1 MAIDK
6 EIPADDNRV
15 VMPAA
20 VAQRVAVVTVVI
32 LFFAWL
38 IDYIDRLVITLAL
51 PAIGT
56 QFSLDKTAQGAI
68 LTAFFITYALFQVPG
83 GLLADRI
90 GSRQTM
96 VIAMTLW
103 SAFTALT
110 GAAMSYLMLIVVRL
124 FFGVFEGIFPGAS
137 VKAISERTTR
147 QIRMTCNG
155 VMLASNPLG
164 AAVSP
169 LIAAPAIALVGWR
182 HAFFYVAGVGIVM
195 AAIVWFAL
203 PRVLP
208 RAVTKPATAHDEPP
222 TQMQSL
228 TGHGLRLLTSGTMWK
243 FTLMFF
249 GFDIVA
255 WGLVSWVPS
264 YLVVQKHLTL
274 ISTGVL
280 ASIPWFAATLS
291 TALGGWVFDRYLH
304 NRQRW
309 LIVPCM
315 IITAGLLYLM
325 LSSSTTGRFI
335 LFETIGMFVM
345 FLAFMPIFG
354 LPVRL
359 LPAEVVG
366 SGSALVNFGGQAG
379 GAIAPLVM
387 GVLAD
392 NVGFGAAFGFLVF
405 RAALAAAAALWSPQ
419 SAEEFERALRKVLG
433 RQQPRQVGQAALG

>member
-6 EIPADDNRV
+6 EIPVDHNRG
-15 VMPAA
+15 VMPPA

-51 PAIGT
+51 PAIGQ

-110 GAAMSYLMLIVVRL
+110 GAAINYVMLIVVRL

-137 VKAISERTTR
+137 VKAISERTTHT
-147 QIRMTCNG
+147 IRMTANG
-155 VMLASNPLG
+155 IMLASNPLG

-169 LIAAPAIALVGWR
+169 LIAAPAIAFVGWR

-195 AAIVWFAL
+195 AAIVWVAL

-222 TQMQSL
+222 TQMHSL

-264 YLVVQKHLTL
+264 YLVVQKHMTL

-325 LSSSTTGRFI
+325 LSSSTAGRFI

-392 NVGFGAAFGFLVF
+392 KVGFGAAFGFLVF
-405 RAALAAAAALWSPQ
+405 GAALAAAAALWSPQ
-419 SAEEFERALRKVLG
+419 SPEEFERALRKVLG

>member
-6 EIPADDNRV
+6 EIPVHHNRGV
-15 VMPAA
+15 TLPA

-51 PAIGT
+51 PAIGR

-110 GAAMSYLMLIVVRL
+110 GAAMSYVMLIVVRL

-147 QIRMTCNG
+147 PIRMTCNG

-203 PRVLP
+203 PNVLP
-208 RAVTKPATAHDEPP
+208 RAGTKPAAPDEPP

-228 TGHGLRLLTSGTMWK
+228 TGNGLRLLRSGTMWK

-264 YLVVQKHLTL
+264 YLVVQKHMTL

-315 IITAGLLYLM
+315 LITAGLLYLM
-325 LSSSTTGRFI
+325 LSSSTVGGFI

-359 LPAEVVG
+359 LPAAVVG

-405 RAALAAAAALWSPQ
+405 GAALAAAAALWSPQ
-419 SAEEFERALRKVLG
+419 SADEFERALRKVLG

>member
-6 EIPADDNRV
+6 ESPADHNGV
-15 VMPAA
+15 VVPAT

-51 PAIGT
+51 PAIGR

-90 GSRQTM
+90 GSRKTM

-110 GAAMSYLMLIVVRL
+110 GAAMSYVMLIVVRL

-137 VKAISERTTR
+137 VKAIAERTTR
-147 QIRMTCNG
+147 TIRMTCNG

-195 AAIVWFAL
+195 AAIVWVGL
-203 PRVLP
+203 PNVLP
-208 RAVTKPATAHDEPP
+208 RAGTKPAAHDEPP

-228 TGHGLRLLTSGTMWK
+228 TGNGLRLLRSGTMWK

-315 IITAGLLYLM
+315 LITAGLLYLM
-325 LSSSTTGRFI
+325 LSSSTAGRFI

-379 GAIAPLVM
+379 GAISPLVM

-392 NVGFGAAFGFLVF
+392 TVGFGAAFGFLVF
-405 RAALAAAAALWSPQ
+405 GAALAAAAALWSPQ
-419 SAEEFERALRKVLG
+419 SADEFERALRKVLG
-433 RQQPRQVGQAALG
+433 RQPPRQVGQAALG

>member
-6 EIPADDNRV
+6 EIPADHNRV
-15 VMPAA
+15 VIPPA
-20 VAQRVAVVTVVI
+20 VAQRVAVVTVAI

-51 PAIGT
+51 PAIGR
-56 QFSLDKTAQGAI
+56 QFSLDRTAEGGI

-110 GAAMSYLMLIVVRL
+110 GAAMSYVMLIVVRL

-137 VKAISERTTR
+137 VKAIAERTNR
-147 QIRMTCNG
+147 KIRMTSNG

-182 HAFFYVAGVGIVM
+182 HAFFYVAGLGIVM
-195 AAIVWFAL
+195 AAIVWVAL
-203 PRVLP
+203 PAVLP
-208 RAVTKPATAHDEPP
+208 RAVTKPAAHDEPP
-222 TQMQSL
+222 TQMQRL
-228 TGHGLRLLTSGTMWK
+228 TGTGLRLLRSGTMWK

-264 YLVVQKHLTL
+264 YLVVQKHMTL

-392 NVGFGAAFGFLVF
+392 TVGFGAAFGFLVF
-405 RAALAAAAALWSPQ
+405 GAALAAAAALWSPQ
-419 SAEEFERALRKVLG
+419 SPEEFERALRKVLG

>member
-1 MAIDK
+1 
-6 EIPADDNRV
+6 
-15 VMPAA
+15 
-20 VAQRVAVVTVVI
+20 
-32 LFFAWL
+32 
-38 IDYIDRLVITLAL
+38 
-51 PAIGT
+51 
-56 QFSLDKTAQGAI
+56 
-68 LTAFFITYALFQVPG
+68 
-83 GLLADRI
+83 
-90 GSRQTM
+90 
-96 VIAMTLW
+96 
-103 SAFTALT
+103 
-110 GAAMSYLMLIVVRL
+110 
-124 FFGVFEGIFPGAS
+124 
-137 VKAISERTTR
+137 
-147 QIRMTCNG
+147 
-155 VMLASNPLG
+155 MLASNPLG

-182 HAFFYVAGVGIVM
+182 HAFFYVAGLGIVM
-195 AAIVWFAL
+195 AAIVWVAL
-203 PRVLP
+203 PAVLP
-208 RAVTKPATAHDEPP
+208 RTGTKPAAHDEPP
-222 TQMQSL
+222 TQMESL
-228 TGHGLRLLTSGTMWK
+228 TGNGLRLLRSGTMWK

-249 GFDIVA
+249 GFDIVS

-291 TALGGWVFDRYLH
+291 TPLGGWVFDRYLH
-304 NRQRW
+304 GRQRW

-315 IITAGLLYLM
+315 LITAGLLYLM
-325 LSSSTTGRFI
+325 LSSSTAGRFI

-379 GAIAPLVM
+379 GAIAPVVM

-392 NVGFGAAFGFLVF
+392 TVGFGAAFGFLVF
-405 RAALAAAAALWSPQ
+405 GAALAAAAALWSPQ

>member
-6 EIPADDNRV
+6 EIPVDHNRG
-15 VMPAA
+15 VMPPA

-38 IDYIDRLVITLAL
+38 IDYIDGLVITLAL
-51 PAIGT
+51 PAIGQ

-90 GSRQTM
+90 GSRKTM

-110 GAAMSYLMLIVVRL
+110 GAAINYVMLIVVRL
-124 FFGVFEGIFPGAS
+124 CFGVFEGIFPGAS
-137 VKAISERTTR
+137 VKAISERTTHT
-147 QIRMTCNG
+147 IRMTANG
-155 VMLASNPLG
+155 IMLASNPLG

-182 HAFFYVAGVGIVM
+182 HAFFYVAGVGIIM

-203 PRVLP
+203 PNVLA
-208 RAVTKPATAHDEPP
+208 RTVTKPAAHDEPP
-222 TQMQSL
+222 TQMPSL
-228 TGHGLRLLTSGTMWK
+228 TGNGLRLLRSGTMWK

-249 GFDIVA
+249 CFDIVA

-264 YLVVQKHLTL
+264 YLVMQKHLTL

-315 IITAGLLYLM
+315 LITAGLLYLM
-325 LSSSTTGRFI
+325 LSSSTAGRFI

-366 SGSALVNFGGQAG
+366 SGSALV
-379 GAIAPLVM
+379 
-387 GVLAD
+387 
-392 NVGFGAAFGFLVF
+392 
-405 RAALAAAAALWSPQ
+405 
-419 SAEEFERALRKVLG
+419 KVLG

>member
-6 EIPADDNRV
+6 EIPANHNRI

-20 VAQRVAVVTVVI
+20 VAQRVAVVTVAI

-51 PAIGT
+51 PAIGR
-56 QFSLDKTAQGAI
+56 QFSLDKTAEGAI
-68 LTAFFITYALFQVPG
+68 LTAFFVTYALFQVPG

-90 GSRQTM
+90 GSRKTM

-103 SAFTALT
+103 SGFTALT
-110 GAAMSYLMLIVVRL
+110 GAAMSYVMLIVVRL

-137 VKAISERTTR
+137 VKAIAERTTR
-147 QIRMTCNG
+147 TMRMTCNG

-164 AAVSP
+164 AAVAP
-169 LIAAPAIALVGWR
+169 LIAAPAIAFVGWR
-182 HAFFYVAGVGIVM
+182 QAFFYVAGLGIVM
-195 AAIVWFAL
+195 AAIVWVGL
-203 PRVLP
+203 PNVLP
-208 RAVTKPATAHDEPP
+208 RAGTKPAAHEEPP
-222 TQMQSL
+222 PQMESL
-228 TGHGLRLLTSGTMWK
+228 TGNGLRLLTSGTMWK

-249 GFDIVA
+249 GFDIVT

-280 ASIPWFAATLS
+280 ASIPWFAATFS
-291 TALGGWVFDRYLH
+291 TPLGGWVFDRYLH

-315 IITAGLLYLM
+315 LITAGLLYLM
-325 LSSSTTGRFI
+325 LSSSTTGGFI

-405 RAALAAAAALWSPQ
+405 GAALAAAAALWSPQ
-419 SAEEFERALRKVLG
+419 SAEDFERALRKVLG
-433 RQQPRQVGQAALG
+433 RQQPRHVGQAALG

>member
-6 EIPADDNRV
+6 EIPVDHNRG

-51 PAIGT
+51 PAIGQ

-83 GLLADRI
+83 CLLADRI

-110 GAAMSYLMLIVVRL
+110 GAAINYVMLIVVRL
-124 FFGVFEGIFPGAS
+124 CFGVFEGIFPGAS
-137 VKAISERTTR
+137 VKAISERTTHT
-147 QIRMTCNG
+147 IRMTANG
-155 VMLASNPLG
+155 IMLASNPLG

-222 TQMQSL
+222 TQMHSL

-315 IITAGLLYLM
+315 LITAGLLYLM
-325 LSSSTTGRFI
+325 LSSRTTGGFI

-359 LPAEVVG
+359 LPAQVVG

-392 NVGFGAAFGFLVF
+392 NEGFGEACGFLVF